1 MKSLFQFFWLLRC
14 LEWTEDKDK
23 AQMGNRG
30 NFEKG
35 LLENTAMECTGKIL
49 YRTPKQIPR
58 GLDARYVL
66 KYENPTSLEDT
77 RNVK

>member
-1 MKSLFQFFWLLRC
+1 
-14 LEWTEDKDK
+14 
-23 AQMGNRG
+23 MGNRG
-30 NFEKG
+30 KFEKG